1 MAVKIAHFSGDENRG
16 IRGGKAGDQTG
27 RECCVRDWY
36 SQPWDYYIE
45 ITDEAMANRAADI
58 FTQVASRNEAGYDQ
72 SQRLTFYDA
81 LVACNGD
88 ISKMA
93 PCESDCSAG
102 VSSIYKFVGLNVS
115 QSCSTRN
122 LRAAFE
128 KTGKVKIYSDKEHVA
143 SDKYAKRGGLYLK
156 EGKHVAMAVEN
167 GSAYTMPSN
176 PVKPAAP
183 TPAPAAPAPATGYQN
198 GDVIK
203 LKPGAKYY
211 NGKSIPSWVFN
222 KTLYYRGTNAQGII
236 FSTLKTGAVTGVVK
250 PEMIEGNSST
260 AASTFKPFKVQI
272 FADALYIR
280 KGPSKTYTA
289 VGTVKKPDTYV
300 IVEESNGWGRLE
312 NGKGWISLNAKYS
325 KRI

>member
-1 MAVKIAHFSGDENRG
+1 MAIKIAHFSGDENRG
-16 IRGGKAGDQTG
+16 IKGGKAGDQTG

-58 FTQVASRNEAGYDQ
+58 FTQVANRNEAGYDQ
-72 SQRLTFYDA
+72 SQRLTFYDT

-115 QSCSTRN
+115 QACTTRN

-128 KTGKVKIYSDKEHVA
+128 KTGKVKVYSDKDHVA
-143 SDKYAKRGGLYLK
+143 SDKYAKRGGLFLK

-167 GSAYTMPSN
+167 GSAYTAAPA
-176 PVKPAAP
+176 PAKPAAP
-183 TPAPAAPAPATGYQN
+183 TPAPSTPATGYKN
-198 GDVIK
+198 GDIIK

-211 NGKSIPSWVFN
+211 NGKAIPSWVFN
-222 KTLYYRGTNAQGII
+222 KTLYYRGTNNQGII
-236 FSTLKTGAVTGVVK
+236 FSTLKTGAVTGVVTAD
-250 PEMIEGNSST
+250 MIEG
-260 AASTFKPFKVQI
+260 AAAAAPANKTFKVQI
-272 FADALYIR
+272 LADALYIR
-280 KGPSKTYTA
+280 KGPGTTYVA
-289 VGTVKKPDTYV
+289 VGTVKKPDTYT
-300 IVEESNGWGRLE
+300 IAEEQNGWGRLE
-312 NGKGWISLNAKYS
+312 NGKGWISLNSKYS
-325 KRI
+325 KRL